1 MIRLLDN
8 IRCKFAT
15 PRMQKVAYY
24 GLLVILSLYVFSVP
38 SFANRP
44 GYSFICYALM
54 GALVALTIAYLLLFG
69 INRKFDKRTILILLF
84 LLSSFVGTSLYSH
97 QFRGVLTLFLLIVSF
112 FTIYLAMMIID
123 NNNLICRCITL
134 AFFAFALYFLVH
146 YASDILNYKSYSYD
160 EFRLGWDFE
169 NPNTVGSFMTLSLSL
184 ASYIVLFE
192 KGKLRFLFLVPLAAF
207 LLIGF
212 TTGSRT
218 FLISIFVIIICYTL
232 FKFKKHIFFALLGI
246 VLIITIAI
254 VLINTI
260 PFLATIKYRL
270 EDTLNMF
277 TGGGAGGST
286 LERIL
291 WQHYGFYLASKRIL
305 FGFGESG
312 FAYASGV
319 MTYTHGNFTE
329 MLCDFGLIGFI
340 LFYCFNLAPAF
351 ISLFS
356 KKQNKEFVIA
366 ISFVMLIDGFLSV
379 YYYDK
384 CTYVIMAMC
393 YYFLDNAKPAFKSL
407 KRKEKLALVEEC
419 EVTI

>member
-1 MIRLLDN
+1 MNRFLN
-8 IRCKFAT
+8 ASRNKFAT
-15 PRMQKVAYY
+15 QKIKKTAYY
-24 GLLVILSLYVFSVP
+24 GLLMSLSLYVFSVP

-44 GYSFICYALM
+44 GFSFICYVLM
-54 GALVALTIAYLLLFG
+54 GALAALTITYLLLFG
-69 INRKFDKRTILILLF
+69 LDRKFDKRTILILLF
-84 LLSSFVGTSLYSH
+84 LLSSFVGTTLYSRE
-97 QFRGVLTLFLLIVSF
+97 FRGILTLVLLIISF
-112 FTIYLAMMIID
+112 FIIYLAMMII
-123 NNNLICRCITL
+123 NNNTLICRCITL
-134 AFFAFALYFLVH
+134 AFFAFAVYFLIH

-169 NPNTVGSFMTLSLSL
+169 NPNTVGSFMTLGLSLS
-184 ASYIVLFE
+184 SYIVLFE
-192 KGKLRFLFLVPLAAF
+192 KGKLKFLFLIPLAAF

-218 FLISIFVIIICYTL
+218 FLMSIFIIIICFVL
-232 FKFKKHIFFALLGI
+232 FRFKKHIFFASLGI

-254 VLINTI
+254 VLINTV

-270 EDTLNMF
+270 DDTLNMF

-291 WQHYGFYLASKRIL
+291 WQRYGFYLSSRRIL

-319 MTYTHGNFTE
+319 MTYTHGNFSE

-351 ISLFS
+351 ISLFT
-356 KKQNKEFVIA
+356 KKPNKEFVIA

-393 YYFLDNAKPAFKSL
+393 YYFLDNAKPVFKI
-407 KRKEKLALVEEC
+407 RKNEELVVSDEGC